1 MTTVRPAAVAGMFY
15 PAEATA
21 LSRMLRQLLADV
33 PASAETGAPA
43 RPPKVLVVPHAGY
56 VYSGATAA
64 RAYALLQPWRTAI
77 NRVVLL
83 GPTHR
88 VAVRGLAL
96 PAADAFATP
105 LGQVPIDPQAR
116 TRLADLPQVGV
127 SAAAHAQEHSLE
139 VQLPFLQTVL
149 ERFTLVPL
157 AVGDVSADKVAQV
170 LERLWGDDHT
180 LIVISTDLSHFMDYD
195 AARQTD
201 RHSLESLLALHGP
214 LTHTQAC
221 GATPLNGLMQVLAAR
236 GLKLELLGWCNSGDT
251 AGDRNRVVGYAALRV
266 QAPPVAAEA
275 PQPAASDP
283 ATLPPDAGRV
293 LLPLARS
300 AIAHAL
306 GQKSTAVVQAGSPW
320 LHAAGASFV
329 TLTQNGQ
336 LRGCIGSLQAHR
348 ALADDVRAN
357 AVAAALRDPRF
368 QPLSAAELGRTR
380 VEVSVL
386 TTAQPLT
393 FRSEAEALAQL
404 RPGVDGVIFTC
415 GRYRSTFLPQVW
427 EQLPDAAQFMAQ
439 LKRKAGLAGDFW
451 SDDVQLSRYKVR
463 KWKEAEVQPQPVAST
478 GGHP

>member
-1 MTTVRPAAVAGMFY
+1 MTNVRPAAVAGMFY

-21 LSRMLRQLLADV
+21 LSRMLRQLLDAV
-33 PASAETGAPA
+33 PASAETGTPA

-88 VAVRGLAL
+88 VALRSLAF

-116 TRLADLPQVGV
+116 TLLADLPQVGV

-149 ERFTLVPL
+149 ERFALVPL

-214 LTHTQAC
+214 LTHAQAC
-221 GATPLNGLMQVLAAR
+221 GATPLNGLMQVLATR
-236 GLKLELLGWCNSGDT
+236 GLKPELLGWCNSGDT
-251 AGDRNRVVGYAALRV
+251 AGDRKRVVGYAALRV
-266 QAPPVAAEA
+266 QAPPLPAEA
-275 PQPAASDP
+275 PQSAASDP

-293 LLPLARS
+293 LLPLARA

-306 GQKSTAVVQAGSPW
+306 GQKANAEVEPGAPW
-320 LHAAGASFV
+320 LQAPGASFV
-329 TLTQNGQ
+329 TLTQNG
-336 LRGCIGSLQAHR
+336 
-348 ALADDVRAN
+348 
-357 AVAAALRDPRF
+357 
-368 QPLSAAELGRTR
+368 
-380 VEVSVL
+380 
-386 TTAQPLT
+386 
-393 FRSEAEALAQL
+393 
-404 RPGVDGVIFTC
+404 
-415 GRYRSTFLPQVW
+415 
-427 EQLPDAAQFMAQ
+427 
-439 LKRKAGLAGDFW
+439 
-451 SDDVQLSRYKVR
+451 
-463 KWKEAEVQPQPVAST
+463 
-478 GGHP
+478 